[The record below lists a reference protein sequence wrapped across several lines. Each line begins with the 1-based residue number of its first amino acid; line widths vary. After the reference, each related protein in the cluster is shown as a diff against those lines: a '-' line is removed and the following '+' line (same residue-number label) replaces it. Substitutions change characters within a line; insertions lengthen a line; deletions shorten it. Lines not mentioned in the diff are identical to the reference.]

1 MIDLELLKRMA
12 GLLRPLESAADG
24 AMAAGHYAA
33 ISGNFGELIAAGVFP
48 VALHD
53 DARHPG
59 SDGFFADG
67 RYGAKCLRGRTVEVK
82 RYANHPGYLD
92 LKPTP
97 PDYYLVI
104 NGPKAGEKPSGPWAI
119 EYVFLFDGYRLH
131 HDLEEAGVKIAE
143 PTPIPVEFWNAAEI
157 FPRSNPDYPL
167 GAEQRAALELFPAP

>member
-1 MIDLELLKRMA
+1 MIDLELLKRVA

-24 AMAAGHYAA
+24 AMAAGNYAA

-53 DARHPG
+53 DPLHPG

-67 RYGAKCLRGRTVEVK
+67 RHGEKCLRGRTVEVE
-82 RYANHPGYLD
+82 RYTKHPGYLD
-92 LKPTP
+92 LKQTP

-119 EYVFLFDGYRLH
+119 EYVFLFNGYRLH

-167 GAEQRAALELFPAP
+167 ATEQRAALELFRAP